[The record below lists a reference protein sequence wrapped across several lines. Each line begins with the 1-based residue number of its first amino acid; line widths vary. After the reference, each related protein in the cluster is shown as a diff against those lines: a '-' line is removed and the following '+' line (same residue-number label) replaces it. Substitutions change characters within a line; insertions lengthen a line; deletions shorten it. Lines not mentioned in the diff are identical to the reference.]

1 MEVQERYIKY
11 EPEMYK
17 VLFLIHRQG
26 EETCAFLGGGEGRG
40 MEQELGF
47 NRWKPFH
54 SEWIDNKFLLYSA
67 GNYIQSPGIDHDGK

>member
-40 MEQELGF
+40 ME
-47 NRWKPFH
+47 
-54 SEWIDNKFLLYSA
+54 
-67 GNYIQSPGIDHDGK
+67 